1 MKKGLLLKK
10 AFWSTLPVMAGY
22 LVLGMG
28 FGMLM
33 LSKGFS
39 FLWTPAMSLFVYAG
53 SMQFAAI
60 SLLSEGASFLTVGL
74 TTFLVNARHI
84 FYGISMVEEYRNLGW
99 KKPYLIFTLT
109 DETYS
114 LVVSGGKDLPPEDR
128 KRWYFL
134 VSLLDH
140 IWWVSGSLLGA
151 IAGSLMK
158 INTKGLD
165 FALTAL
171 FIVITI
177 DLIKG
182 AKGKA
187 LPAMI
192 AAVSS
197 VVCLLIIGPSN
208 FILPSLAITVVLL
221 FILRPMIEKE
231 EKT

>member
-1 MKKGLLLKK
+1 MKKGSLLKK

-39 FLWTPAMSLFVYAG
+39 FLWTPAMSLFIYAG

-84 FYGISMVEEYRNLGW
+84 FYGISMVEEYRDLGR

-128 KRWYFL
+128 KCWYFL

-151 IAGSLMK
+151 IAGSLIK

-171 FIVITI
+171 FVSIFVDQWISC
-177 DLIKG
+177 
-182 AKGKA
+182 KGKEHFPA
-187 LPAMI
+187 LVGLG
-192 AAVSS
+192 AATL
-197 VVCLLIIGPSN
+197 CLLIFGPES
-208 FILPSLAITVVLL
+208 FLIPSMLLIFALL
-221 FILRPMIEKE
+221 FIPKKE
-231 EKT
+231 EKAE